1 MSAFSALGSYVSDAQ
16 KKAYNDELASKKQHA
31 MFQAEL
37 EKDNAIRAK
46 REFDQNA
53 FQAKLNREN
62 NESAARVQ
70 ASEGSRNTDSFGQQ
84 IDTDFA
90 GKQLPYMSEADRI
103 SERMNKSAFGDDFG
117 KEVANTG
124 TGTQKI
130 TVEGVDTQGNKT
142 TTVTEA
148 SKDAKNAFINNQGL
162 GVTRRPDALDLTA
175 SQPTIV
181 SEEQALANRKAPAR
195 NVSGDTVDAV
205 DLVSGSNPLG
215 GIQRL
220 NGSLPF
226 DQAMEQADAE
236 WQAARMA
243 GIPVDGLMTAAD
255 SAQPANTFGN
265 IPLAQD
271 LESANAFEDN
281 LRRAEIESLP
291 KEEREAAQ
299 IKEQERKVQVAK
311 RDFENRV
318 FEEQMDFTKKKQDA
332 ASSPEGVMAAAQ
344 AAGAVYSDG
353 TIDQDWLDNYN
364 RSTSPSDFDTSGI
377 EEEREAVP
385 FDRSILKSEKEKA
398 KAAEEAKKLAET
410 DPGTFSE
417 IMGGITDWFKT
428 EGNDEEG
435 FWDSIGGWV
444 EENPVWANTIAS
456 GVASYIETGN
466 PYEAVGKGIKGAVS
480 GMDSKKKAEAAARK
494 EDIEL
499 NKLYTGDSI
508 EKYRETNKITDLVGR
523 LGAPEISGKANQYKA
538 VNGKTYGVWNK
549 DGVSYT
555 RINGKFVPA
564 PEAVLTG
571 KDVSSATAENDTW
584 NGIGKASVAN
594 VIDQIKSQPAEYRIP
609 TPSLS
614 MSNKIQKG
622 VNALRKAFPG
632 IDPNDPNIG
641 SAVDDWFAAN
651 NARFEEDG
659 KNFKWDTNVEK
670 YMMNNIIMGKTT
682 AENIDMA
689 NAFEIGGD
697 GKNQHDV
704 NVEETALAW
713 NKINAFVSSNKE
725 DEFVTPAQG
734 MKYGYDLYIKDWK
747 PGKDNESPEVK
758 AARDKGIPPFIYFM
772 NTVDFK

>member
-1 MSAFSALGSYVSDAQ
+1 MSAFSPLGSFVSDAQ
-16 KKAYNDELASKKQHA
+16 SKAYDDQLALKEAHDARMAKLKIA
-31 MFQAEL
+31 DANRVNMNL
-37 EKDNAIRAK
+37 EDA
-46 REFDQNA
+46 A
-53 FQAKLNREN
+53 FQAKL
-62 NESAARVQ
+62 
-70 ASEGSRNTDSFGQQ
+70 DK
-84 IDTDFA
+84 D
-90 GKQLPYMSEADRI
+90 
-103 SERMNKSAFGDDFG
+103 NKSAFGDDFG

-124 TGTQKI
+124 TGTQKV

-148 SKDAKNAFINNQGL
+148 SKDAKDAFVNNQGL
-162 GVTRRPDALDLTA
+162 GVTRRPDALDLPA
-175 SQPTIV
+175 SQPTV
-181 SEEQALANRKAPAR
+181 VAEEDPDAQRAPAQTPFMTAIQDQYKR
-195 NVSGDTVDAV
+195 QDDFNARHKVKELVESGVLPESAIPQNPYQDQIDRG
-205 DLVSGSNPLG
+205 LV
-215 GIQRL
+215 Q
-220 NGSLPF
+220 
-226 DQAMEQADAE
+226 
-236 WQAARMA
+236 QAA
-243 GIPVDGLMTAAD
+243 GIKNRAIEGKTEE
-255 SAQPANTFGN
+255 GN
-265 IPLAQD
+265 IQIEKIKALNASGALED
-271 LESANAFEDN
+271 DEANAAIAKIKTETNNSISESESAFEKS
-281 LRRAEIESLP
+281 E
-291 KEEREAAQ
+291 
-299 IKEQERKVQVAK
+299 
-311 RDFENRV
+311 
-318 FEEQMDFTKKKQDA
+318 MDA
-332 ASSPEGVMAAAQ
+332 INSPENVMTAAQ

-353 TIDQDWLDNYN
+353 TIDQEWLDNYN
-364 RSTSPSDFDTSGI
+364 RSASPSDFDTNGI
-377 EEEREAVP
+377 EEERKAVP

-417 IMGGITDWFKT
+417 VMGGITDWFKT

-456 GVASYIETGN
+456 GVASYIETGD
-466 PYEAVGKGIKGAVS
+466 PYEAVGKSIKGAVS

-494 EDIEL
+494 EDIDL
-499 NKLYTGDSI
+499 NKLYTGASI
-508 EKYRETNKITDLVGR
+508 EKYRETNRVTDLVGR

-564 PEAVLTG
+564 PEEVLTG

-584 NGIGKASVAN
+584 NGIGKSAVAN
-594 VIDQIKSQPAEYRIP
+594 VIDQIKSQKAEYRIP

-651 NARFEEDG
+651 NARFEEDP

-734 MKYGYDLYIKDWK
+734 MKYGYDLYLKDWK
-747 PGKDNESPEVK
+747 PGQEDEDRNVK
-758 AARDKGIPPFIYFM
+758 AARDAKIPPFIYFM